1 MSAQQL
7 YYEDAYRRA
16 FRAEITGRR
25 MIEGRPAVSLSRTAF
40 YPTGGGQPHDMGSIN
55 GALVIDVI
63 KEGGE
68 IWHVLESE
76 PEGDEVQSDLDWAR
90 RFDHMQHHTG
100 QHVLTR
106 AFIQTL
112 GAETI
117 SFHLGADSVT
127 IDLDRENVTPDQV
140 ARAEAAANAIVT
152 DNVEVRAW
160 YPSPEALQELPLRKD
175 VEVEGPVR
183 VVQVG
188 DFDVT
193 ACGGTHVSRTGEIGL
208 IKVVKVERRGSESR
222 VEFLCGG
229 RALADYGQKHA
240 ILTAIAN
247 DFSVGFWE
255 AVEAVERL
263 QDENGALRS
272 EIKALRQ
279 DALEREAD
287 ALLAAADPTA
297 GIRVIAHFWEEGG
310 EIRKVASRLVNE
322 NEGVIALLGAQ
333 GEDGKS
339 QVVFARSDDVDQ
351 DMGAMLRGVFDT
363 LGSGRGGGPPNFA
376 QGGGVRADAETVAAV
391 LQRTKEHIEGGA

>member
-1 MSAQQL
+1 MV
-7 YYEDAYRRA
+7 
-16 FRAEITGRR
+16 
-25 MIEGRPAVSLSRTAF
+25 EGRPAVSLSRTAF

-63 KEGGE
+63 KEAGE

-76 PEGDEVQSDLDWAR
+76 PEGDEVQAELDWAR

-117 SFHLGADSVT
+117 GFHLGADSVT
-127 IDLDRENVTPDQV
+127 IDLNRENITPEQV

-160 YPSPEALQELPLRKD
+160 FPSPKALEELPLRKEI
-175 VEVEGPVR
+175 EVEGSVR

-193 ACGGTHVSRTGEIGL
+193 ACGGTHVARTGEIGL

-255 AVEAVERL
+255 AGEAVERL
-263 QDENGALRS
+263 RDENGALRS

-287 ALLAAADPTA
+287 ALLAAADSTA

-322 NEGVIALLGAQ
+322 NAGVIALLGAQ

-351 DMGAMLRGVFDT
+351 DMGAMLRGVFET

-376 QGGGVRADAETVAAV
+376 QGGGVRAEAETVAAV